1 MEKGRAI
8 LRIRRAGICGTD
20 IHAYGGN
27 QPYFVYPRIL
37 GHELSADLVDAD
49 GAEGFVR
56 GEPVTF
62 IPYFHCGRCNA
73 CKQGKTNCCVQM
85 QVCGVHVDGGMVEY
99 LSVPSASLIKNNGL
113 NYDELAMVEPLAI
126 GAHGIRRA
134 GIQRGESVLIV
145 GAGPIGLGL
154 VEFAKIAGG
163 KVTVVDV
170 NAERLQFCREQTG
183 VSAVTPGELG
193 DVAADVVID
202 ATGNLGAINNAL
214 QYLAH
219 GGRYVLVGLQKEAIT
234 ISHPELHKREGA
246 IMSSR
251 NATREDFEQVV
262 QSIRAKKINPVAF
275 ITHRV
280 SFDELGSLMAD
291 FPRQAIKV
299 MVDY

>member
-8 LRIRRAGICGTD
+8 LRMRRTGICGTD

-49 GAEGFVR
+49 GAEDFAP

-85 QVCGVHVDGGMVEY
+85 NVCGVHVDGGMVEY
-99 LSVPSASLIKNNGL
+99 LSVPAASLVKNNGL
-113 NYDELAMVEPLAI
+113 SYDELAMVEPLAI

-134 GIQRGESVLIV
+134 GVQPGESVLIV

-163 KVTVVDV
+163 EVTMADV

-183 VSAVTPGELG
+183 VNTVMPDALG
-193 DVAADVVID
+193 DMAADVVID
-202 ATGNLGAINNAL
+202 ATGNLAAINNAL

-219 GGRYVLVGLQKEAIT
+219 GGRYVLVGLQKEAMT

>member
-8 LRIRRAGICGTD
+8 LRIRRTGICGTD
-20 IHAYGGN
+20 IHAYAGN

-49 GAEGFVR
+49 GAEGFVP

-62 IPYFHCGRCNA
+62 IPYYHCGRCNA
-73 CKQGKTNCCVQM
+73 CQQGKTNCCVQM

-113 NYDELAMVEPLAI
+113 SYDELAMVEPLAI

-134 GIQRGESVLIV
+134 GIQPGESVLIV

-163 KVTVVDV
+163 VVTVVDV

-183 VSAVTPGELG
+183 VSAVTPDELG

-202 ATGNLGAINNAL
+202 ATGNLAAINNAL